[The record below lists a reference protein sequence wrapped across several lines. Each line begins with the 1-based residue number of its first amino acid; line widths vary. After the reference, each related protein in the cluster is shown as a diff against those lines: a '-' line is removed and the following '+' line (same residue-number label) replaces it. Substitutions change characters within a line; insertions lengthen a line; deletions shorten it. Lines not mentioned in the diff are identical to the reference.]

1 MKDALDQLD
10 TLINQ
15 LNQDTTDPAQSLQ
28 LYEAIIAQSKA
39 ILDYLSAYNNTVQ
52 VLHSQADTLLDD
64 Q

>member
-39 ILDYLSAYNNTVQ
+39 ILDDLSAYNNTVQ

>member
-39 ILDYLSAYNNTVQ
+39 ILDDLSAYNN
-52 VLHSQADTLLDD
+52 
-64 Q
+64 